1 MTNLLIGLLIGL
13 IFGAIA
19 MFFVMIKVIT
29 VWIVKGKMT
38 WNKYRR

>member
-1 MTNLLIGLLIGL
+1 MTNLLIGALSGL
-13 IFGAIA
+13 ITGAVA

-38 WNKYRR
+38 WNK